1 MHTLTNGAHVL
12 GHTLW
17 PQGPRAEAIIA
28 NTARILSLLVAAA
41 VAVAALHLQAPDAVL
56 TL

>member
-1 MHTLTNGAHVL
+1 MQTLTTGAHVL
-12 GHTLW
+12 SQSFLPHG
-17 PQGPRAEAIIA
+17 QRAEAIIA

-41 VAVAALHLQAPDAVL
+41 VAVAVLHLQAPEAML